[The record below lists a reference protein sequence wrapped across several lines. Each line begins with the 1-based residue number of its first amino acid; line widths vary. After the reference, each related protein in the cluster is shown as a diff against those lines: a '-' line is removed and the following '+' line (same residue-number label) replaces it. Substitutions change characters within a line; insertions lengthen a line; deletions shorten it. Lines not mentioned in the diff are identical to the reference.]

1 VIVET
6 GKKSR
11 TEFTGNVCVKLCG
24 TVMVTEIRKG
34 EIMMTSMKEEILDN
48 AMAAVGEREFTHGE
62 CVSNNK
68 NIAEL
73 WSAYLSVPITAD
85 EVAIMMLLLKV
96 GRTKS
101 RTAIKDH
108 YVDMAGYAAIA
119 GQIVL
124 GDKNEED

>member
-1 VIVET
+1 
-6 GKKSR
+6 
-11 TEFTGNVCVKLCG
+11 
-24 TVMVTEIRKG
+24 MVTEIRKG
-34 EIMMTSMKEEILDN
+34 EIMITSMKEEILDN

-101 RTAIKDH
+101 RTAVKDH

-124 GDKNEED
+124 GDKNEDS